1 MWTACI
7 EKTSESYQMSKL
19 ELNENKEKEDY
30 QDHKILHE
38 RLMNLE

>member
-1 MWTACI
+1 MNCMYWEI
-7 EKTSESYQMSKL
+7 SESYQMSKL